1 MSGVIALSRLEILR
15 ALRNRRVLIFSV
27 LMPSLFF
34 LIVAGETKN
43 SDIMTGTNVSVRTY
57 YLIAYASFGA
67 IAAALNANAQKI
79 SIERKEGW
87 IRQLRLTALPGNGY
101 VTAKIIASFVGTV
114 PAIGVVFVVGAAMGV
129 KLSAAHWITAFLVL
143 WLGTLCFTAIGIL
156 IGYSVPTDSVP
167 LVGSLVWILFSFLGG
182 QFFAVTGSLEKFGKV
197 LPSYQIRQL
206 ATDAVTGQ
214 HLPTSGILV
223 LVVWVVAAAFAAA
236 QMYRRGLEAI

>member
-15 ALRNRRVLIFSV
+15 AVRNKRVLVFSV
-27 LMPSLFF
+27 LMPTLFF
-34 LIVAGETKN
+34 LLVASQTKG

-101 VTAKIIASFVGTV
+101 VTSKIIASFVATV
-114 PAIGVVFVVGAAMGV
+114 PAIGIVFVVGALMGV
-129 KLSAAHWITAFLVL
+129 RLPLAHWLAAFGVL
-143 WLGTLCFTAIGIL
+143 WLGTLCFTALGIL
-156 IGYSVPTDSVP
+156 IGYSIPADSVP
-167 LVGSLVWILFSFLGG
+167 LVGSLVWIMFSFLGG
-182 QFFAVTGSLEKFGKV
+182 QFFAITGSLEKVAKV

-206 ATDAVTGQ
+206 ATDVVTNQ
-214 HLPTSGILV
+214 HLPSSGILV
-223 LVVWVVAAAFAAA
+223 LVAWVVGASFAAA
-236 QMYRRGLEAI
+236 RMYRRGLESV